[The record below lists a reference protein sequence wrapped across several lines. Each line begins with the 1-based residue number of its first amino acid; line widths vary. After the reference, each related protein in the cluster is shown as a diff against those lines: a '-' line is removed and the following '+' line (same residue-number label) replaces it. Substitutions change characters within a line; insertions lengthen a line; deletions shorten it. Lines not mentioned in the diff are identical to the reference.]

1 MQRDASLADA
11 PVPAYLT
18 GKDGPRST
26 MSQTSSTPSPQ
37 FASRSAIVAAAT
49 IAGILIAGTIA
60 LWAHY
65 GSAVFYEMILAGIA
79 ACF

>member
-1 MQRDASLADA
+1 
-11 PVPAYLT
+11 
-18 GKDGPRST
+18 
-26 MSQTSSTPSPQ
+26 MSDTSTPSPQ
-37 FASRSAIVAAAT
+37 FGSRA
-49 IAGILIAGTIA
+49 ILIGAAFVAVMLVSGAVA

>member
-1 MQRDASLADA
+1 
-11 PVPAYLT
+11 
-18 GKDGPRST
+18 
-26 MSQTSSTPSPQ
+26 MSDTSTPSSQ
-37 FASRSAIVAAAT
+37 LGSRSILVGAAIVA
-49 IAGILIAGTIA
+49 IVLIAGTVA